1 MIRTRYSQFSTI
13 NVTNLV
19 DVTMTLLVV
28 FMLTGP
34 VMHRSA
40 DIRPPSSD
48 QGRIIQRLDP
58 GTSLVIEIDSLGN
71 LSAATQPLAMAD
83 LSQLASAAL
92 ASGRTEAFVRADR
105 DVRYEV
111 VAMTL
116 TELRRGG
123 YETVGLVQESSGGG
137 IDEP

>member
-1 MIRTRYSQFSTI
+1 VIRPRYSQFSTI

-19 DVTMTLLVV
+19 DVTLTLLVV

-34 VMHRSA
+34 VMHRST

-58 GTSLVIEIDSLGN
+58 GTSLVVEMDSLGN
-71 LSAATQPLAMAD
+71 IRVAGEGVPVDQLAG
-83 LSQLASAAL
+83 LASAAL
-92 ASGRTEAFVRADR
+92 ASGRTEAYLRADKG
-105 DVRYEV
+105 VRYEA
-111 VAMTL
+111 VANAL

-123 YETVGLVQESSGGG
+123 YESVGLVQEARRQ
-137 IDEP
+137 EQP

>member
-1 MIRTRYSQFSTI
+1 MIRSRHQRFSTI

-34 VMHRSA
+34 VMHRST

-48 QGRIIQRLDP
+48 QGRIIERLDP
-58 GTSLVIEIDSLGN
+58 GIALVIEVDSLGN
-71 LSAATQPLAMAD
+71 LRAAGEPVPMAELAD
-83 LSQLASAAL
+83 LASAAR
-92 ASGRTEAFVRADR
+92 AAGRTEAYLRADR
-105 DVRYEV
+105 SVRYEA
-111 VAMTL
+111 VASAL

-123 YETVGLVQESSGGG
+123 YESVGLVQEARRT
-137 IDEP
+137 EQP

>member
-1 MIRTRYSQFSTI
+1 MIRSRHQRFSTI

-34 VMHRSA
+34 VMHRST

-48 QGRIIQRLDP
+48 QGRIIERLDP
-58 GTSLVIEIDSLGN
+58 GIALVIEVDSLGN
-71 LSAATQPLAMAD
+71 LRAAGEPVSMGELAD
-83 LSQLASAAL
+83 LASAAR
-92 ASGRTEAFVRADR
+92 AAGRTEAYLRADR
-105 DVRYEV
+105 NVRYDA
-111 VAMTL
+111 VASAL

-123 YETVGLVQESSGGG
+123 YESVGLVQEARRT
-137 IDEP
+137 EQP

>member
-1 MIRTRYSQFSTI
+1 MIRPRYSQFSTI

-19 DVTMTLLVV
+19 DVTLTLLVV

-34 VMHRSA
+34 VMHRST
-40 DIRPPSSD
+40 DVRPPSSD

-58 GTSLVIEIDSLGN
+58 GTSLVVEVDSLGN
-71 LSAATQPLAMAD
+71 IRVAGEPVAVSELAD
-83 LSQLASAAL
+83 LAGAAL
-92 ASGRTEAFVRADR
+92 ASGRTEAYLRADK

-111 VAMTL
+111 VALTL

-123 YETVGLVQESSGGG
+123 YEAVGLVQEARRT
-137 IDEP
+137 EQP

>member
-1 MIRTRYSQFSTI
+1 MIRPRYAQFSTI

-34 VMHRSA
+34 VMHRST
-40 DIRPPSSD
+40 DVRPPSSD

-58 GTSLVIEIDSLGN
+58 GTSLVVEIDSLGN
-71 LSAATQPLAMAD
+71 IRVAGEGVPADDLAGLAEAAI
-83 LSQLASAAL
+83 
-92 ASGRTEAFVRADR
+92 ASGRTEAYVRADK
-105 DVRYEV
+105 DVRYEA
-111 VAMTL
+111 VANAL

-123 YETVGLVQESSGGG
+123 YEAVGLVQEARRQ
-137 IDEP
+137 EQP

>member
-1 MIRTRYSQFSTI
+1 MIRPRYSQFSTI

-19 DVTMTLLVV
+19 DVTLTLLVV

-34 VMHRSA
+34 VMHRST

-58 GTSLVIEIDSLGN
+58 GTSLVVEMDSLGN
-71 LSAATQPLAMAD
+71 IRVAGEGVPVDQLAG
-83 LSQLASAAL
+83 LASAAL
-92 ASGRTEAFVRADR
+92 ASGRTEAYLRADKG
-105 DVRYEV
+105 VRYEA
-111 VAMTL
+111 VANAL

-123 YETVGLVQESSGGG
+123 YESVGLVQEARRQ
-137 IDEP
+137 EQP

>member
-1 MIRTRYSQFSTI
+1 MIRTRYTQFSQI

-19 DVTMTLLVV
+19 DVTLTLLVV

-40 DIRPPSSD
+40 DVRPPSSD

-58 GTSLVIEIDSLGN
+58 GTSLVVEIDSLGN
-71 LSAATQPLAMAD
+71 ISVAGEPMAMGDLAGLAT
-83 LSQLASAAL
+83 AAL

-105 DVRYEV
+105 DVRYEA

-123 YETVGLVQESSGGG
+123 YESVGLVQESAGRLP
-137 IDEP
+137 E